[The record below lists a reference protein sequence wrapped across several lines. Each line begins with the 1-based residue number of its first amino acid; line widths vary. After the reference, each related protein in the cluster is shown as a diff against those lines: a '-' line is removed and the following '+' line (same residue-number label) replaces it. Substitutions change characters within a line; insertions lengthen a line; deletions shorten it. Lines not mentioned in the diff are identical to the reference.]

1 MDLASFL
8 SLLKTLGP
16 ILGLASAGRAAG
28 KTTEANL
35 AQGQNQDATSRYQAL
50 VNAGRL
56 QNIEQPSANMDQ
68 ATRGSVLS
76 TWKPYT
82 YTSGSVPYGSKT
94 SGPIRGSSAGGP
106 TMTPELQQLGAQVTR
121 DALARQL
128 AGNTLD
134 TSTFPSDSE
143 LGLNALPTSS
153 WLDKLLGGA
162 SAGASIA
169 GAFAKPTAGAVAGA
183 GGPGITAGSTTFT
196 PGAAG
201 ASSKI
206 PMPGFGQG
214 NPSTSAGWYSLLQ
227 ILKRMQQGQGG
238 DQYRSDNPFAPSGS
252 SIGQG
257 GGISEQD
264 ARLTPWRR
272 PPLV

>member
-1 MDLASFL
+1 MGFLNTIGSIGQILAQM
-8 SLLKTLGP
+8 
-16 ILGLASAGRAAG
+16 AAARAEG
-28 KTTEANL
+28 KTTEATL
-35 AQGQNQDATSRYQAL
+35 AAQQNQGATSRYQAL

-56 QNIEQPSANMDQ
+56 QNIEQPAANLSQ
-68 ATRGSVLS
+68 AKEGSRVS
-76 TWKPYT
+76 TWQPVKV
-82 YTSGSVPYGSKT
+82 TSGSVPYGT
-94 SGPIRGSSAGGP
+94 NTNGPVRGSIAGGS
-106 TMTPELQQLGAQVTR
+106 TMTPELRQLGAQVTR
-121 DALARQL
+121 DALARQMG
-128 AGNTLD
+128 GNALD

-201 ASSKI
+201 ASSNI

-214 NPSTSAGWYSLLQ
+214 NPSTSAGWYSLLEL
-227 ILKRMQQGQGG
+227 LKQMQQGQGG
-238 DQYRSDNPFAPSGS
+238 SQYRGDNPFAPAGS

-264 ARLTPWRR
+264 ARQMPWRR